1 MGWFDKV
8 KKAFNFD
15 DDDEAFE
22 DFEEEETKRA
32 EEAKKEQFRNN
43 SVSRNNYDVQG
54 SQSQSYGGYKPKS
67 NNNASAYIDRTTNED
82 RKSVV

>member
-32 EEAKKEQFRNN
+32 EEAKSSSEITAFQETIMMFRAHRVRVMADT
-43 SVSRNNYDVQG
+43 SL
-54 SQSQSYGGYKPKS
+54 SQITMLQL
-67 NNNASAYIDRTTNED
+67 I
-82 RKSVV
+82 